1 MVLNHHP
8 TERPTKQRGV
18 NPARL
23 RVPLNRRIV
32 PSSPREFGGAGP
44 DGHIEEICMIS
55 SLEVM
60 LSISYEQASAM
71 TLPVMAE

>member
-1 MVLNHHP
+1 MVLNHYS

-23 RVPLNRRIV
+23 RVPLNRRMV
-32 PSSPREFGGAGP
+32 SSSPREFGGADP
-44 DGHIEEICMIS
+44 DGHIENICMIS

-60 LSISYEQASAM
+60 PSISFEQAPM
-71 TLPVMAE
+71 TLPLMAE